1 VRLWDDMP
9 TDPKWRVIARRSGQR
24 IGDVIAMFNILMVQ
38 AGANADERGRTHGND
53 DDDIGAALDLEPEDV
68 AAIRDAM
75 QGKVLDGTLLMGWEK
90 RQPKREDG
98 SATRAKAW
106 RNAKREER
114 ERERT
119 QANAGERPDADADAD
134 SEPPKGG
141 SRGRVKLA
149 EKPDE
154 VESQV
159 WDDFKR
165 LRDKK
170 RAPLSETALKGIAR
184 EAAKVPGLTLND
196 ALAVCCERG
205 WQGLKAEWLTKEGNG
220 GRRGNGSGW
229 LNA

>member
-1 VRLWDDMP
+1 MRLWDDMP

-53 DDDIGAALDLEPEDV
+53 DDEIGAALDLEPEDV
-68 AAIRDAM
+68 AAIREAM

-98 SATRAKAW
+98 SAERA
-106 RNAKREER
+106 REWR
-114 ERERT
+114 ERRRT
-119 QANAGERPDADADAD
+119 QANAEERPDADSDADA
-134 SEPPKGG
+134 EPPKGG

-149 EKPDE
+149 EKPDD
-154 VESQV
+154 VDAQV

-170 RAPLSETALKGIAR
+170 RAPLTETALKGIAR
-184 EAAKVPGLTLND
+184 EVAKVPGMTLND
-196 ALAVCCERG
+196 GLVMCCERG
-205 WQGLKAEWLTKEGNG
+205 WQGFNAAWVKEGNG
-220 GRRGNGSGW
+220 GRNRNGSGW

>member
-1 VRLWDDMP
+1 MRLWDDMP

-98 SATRAKAW
+98 SAGRAKAW
-106 RNAKREER
+106 RDAQREER

-119 QANAGERPDADADAD
+119 QPNAQERPDSDADADA
-134 SEPPKGG
+134 EPPKGG

-149 EKPDE
+149 AKPDE
-154 VESQV
+154 VDAQV

-170 RAPLSETALKGIAR
+170 RAPLTETALRGIAR
-184 EAAKVPGLTLND
+184 EAAKVDGLTLND
-196 ALAVCCERG
+196 ALALCCERG
-205 WQGLKAEWLTKEGNG
+205 WQGLKAEWLKEGNN

>member
-1 VRLWDDMP
+1 MRLWDDMP

-106 RNAKREER
+106 RDAKREER

-119 QANAGERPDADADAD
+119 QANAEERPDSDSDADA
-134 SEPPKGG
+134 EPPKGG

-149 EKPDE
+149 EKPDG
-154 VESQV
+154 VDAQV

-170 RAPLSETALKGIAR
+170 RAPLTETALKGIAR
-184 EAAKVPGLTLND
+184 EAAKVDGLTLND
-196 ALAVCCERG
+196 ALALCCERG
-205 WQGLKAEWLTKEGNG
+205 WQGLKAEWVKEGNG
-220 GRRGNGSGW
+220 GRNRNGSGW

>member
-1 VRLWDDMP
+1 MRLWDDMP

-98 SATRAKAW
+98 SADRAKAW
-106 RNAKREER
+106 RER
-114 ERERT
+114 KRT
-119 QANAGERPDADADAD
+119 QANAEERPDSDSDSD

-141 SRGRVKLA
+141 TRGRVKLA

-154 VESQV
+154 VDAQV

-170 RAPLSETALKGIAR
+170 RAPLTETALKGIVR
-184 EAAKVPGLTLND
+184 EAAKVPGLSIND

-205 WQGLKAEWLTKEGNG
+205 WQGLKAEWMKEGSG

>member
-1 VRLWDDMP
+1 MRLWDDMP

-53 DDDIGAALDLEPEDV
+53 DDEIGAALDLESEDV
-68 AAIRDAM
+68 AAIREAM

-98 SATRAKAW
+98 SAERA
-106 RNAKREER
+106 REWR
-114 ERERT
+114 ERKRT
-119 QANAGERPDADADAD
+119 QANAEERPDSDSDADA
-134 SEPPKGG
+134 EPPKGG

-149 EKPDE
+149 EKPDD
-154 VESQV
+154 VDAQV

-170 RAPLSETALKGIAR
+170 RAPLTETALKGIAR
-184 EAAKVPGLTLND
+184 EVAKVPGMTLND
-196 ALAVCCERG
+196 GLVMCCERG
-205 WQGLKAEWLTKEGNG
+205 WQGFNAAWVKEGNG
-220 GRRGNGSGW
+220 GRNRNGSGW